1 MKNAKRISIA
11 LFSLIIYAGFAM
23 AQNPIIYPAKGQS
36 NEKMEQDKFQC
47 YGWAKESSGHDPMQ
61 AAPSSQQSN
70 ESGGVVRGGAKGAA
84 GGAII
89 GAIAGDA
96 GKGAAIGAASG
107 AAVGGVRQRKR
118 RNQQEPS
125 WEPSTIRPAPC
136 CREPKW
142 WSPTSIWEDPGPSS
156 AMMRLNILL
165 LLLIDALLVGRNL
178 TMLYSTFSMPL
189 KKCT

>member
-1 MKNAKRISIA
+1 MKNAKRISIV

-70 ESGGVVRGGAKGAA
+70 ESGGVIRGGAKGAA

-107 AAVGGVRQRKR
+107 AAVGGVRQRRR
-118 RNQQEPS
+118 RNQQNQ
-125 WEPSTIRPAPC
+125 ANQQVQQQH
-136 CREPKW
+136 
-142 WSPTSIWEDPGPSS
+142 S
-156 AMMRLNILL
+156 AARSGYDRAYAACLE
-165 LLLIDALLVGRNL
+165 GRGY
-178 TMLYSTFSMPL
+178 TV
-189 KKCT
+189 K